1 MGRCKWPSRVWACRR
16 EDLVGNPPFSGSAGL
31 AIGEALEG
39 GVDGGTAAGTPAP
52 PPRGHTPHVRAC
64 FGSER
69 LACPLPS
76 PTLCRSV
83 PGSSSTQASLYWPC
97 STNRSPGWDAS
108 GCSGSPWKGSVAGS
122 WPGRIPWERGLP
134 GEGAGFLQRWRRGRD
149 SCRGLGRAL

>member
-1 MGRCKWPSRVWACRR
+1 M
-16 EDLVGNPPFSGSAGL
+16 GNPPFSGSAGL

-76 PTLCRSV
+76 LTLCRSV

-97 STNRSPGWDAS
+97 LDGMPQDAAVAPGRDLWLEVGQAVHR
-108 GCSGSPWKGSVAGS
+108 GSV
-122 WPGRIPWERGLP
+122 
-134 GEGAGFLQRWRRGRD
+134 D
-149 SCRGLGRAL
+149 CLGRGQASCPAAVEARPRLV